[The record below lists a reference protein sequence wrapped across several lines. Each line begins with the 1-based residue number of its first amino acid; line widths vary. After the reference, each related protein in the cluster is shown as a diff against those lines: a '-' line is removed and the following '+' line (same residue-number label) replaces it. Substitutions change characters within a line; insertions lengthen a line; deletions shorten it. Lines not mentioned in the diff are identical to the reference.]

1 MFSSAKEV
9 DSHLQL
15 LVAAGAVNR
24 DRAEEAPQFSDQAP
38 AMTWQLLHPP
48 IDRSR

>member
-1 MFSSAKEV
+1 MYNSVKEV
-9 DSHLQL
+9 DSQLQL

-24 DRAEEAPQFSDQAP
+24 DRAEEAPQFFDQVL
-38 AMTWQLLHPP
+38 AMTWQPLHPP

>member
-1 MFSSAKEV
+1 MFSSAEEV

-24 DRAEEAPQFSDQAP
+24 GRAEEASQFFDQVL
-38 AMTWQLLHPP
+38 AMTWQFLHSP